1 MTMKRV
7 LILAAAAAG
16 CATPYDPAPT
26 ASTAHFDVAGD
37 DGGTLREAEAAWAL
51 FEEALGVSPA
61 RAKLVVVR
69 DQEEFDRVAGDA
81 VGAQGVYVRG
91 RILTFPQDDARVI
104 RHEVA
109 HHFAVALVGELA
121 PALNE
126 GIAEVLEGI
135 TRVDGRAHVP
145 IVSAE
150 HLDRLLSSG
159 VVEVKAEASQRH
171 AHMDYA
177 GAWALVAFALER
189 ETGTLAERLKA
200 VAAKAPSLPTAGEVF
215 AAAKRWAPEL
225 ARILRDGVL
234 DERTAAARVLGR
246 LGEAA
251 TLRGAFESER
261 FPRVK
266 IAIAGALARTGDG
279 SALDEVRDWVGCPHG
294 RQELKLALGE

>member
-1 MTMKRV
+1 MKRV

-37 DGGTLREAEAAWAL
+37 DGETRREAEAAWAL

-135 TRVDGRAHVP
+135 VRVNGRAHVP
-145 IVSAE
+145 VVSPE
-150 HLDRLLSSG
+150 HLERLLSSA
-159 VVEVKAEASQRH
+159 VEVKAEPAQRH
-171 AHMDYA
+171 AHVDYA

-189 ETGTLAERLKA
+189 ERGTLADRLKA
-200 VAAKAPSLPTAGEVF
+200 VAAKTPSLPTAGEVL
-215 AAAKRWAPEL
+215 AASKRWTPEL
-225 ARILRDGVL
+225 ARILRDGGI
-234 DERTAAARVLGR
+234 DERAAAARVLGR
-246 LGEAA
+246 LGEADA
-251 TLRGAFESER
+251 LRGAFESER

-279 SALDEVRDWVGCPHG
+279 SAHDEVRDWVGCPHG
-294 RQELKLALGE
+294 RRELKLALGE